1 MLRSGGSSYVSCT
14 QWTSPSSRL
23 LHRLSRSSSR
33 LVVPVMYIWTV
44 VVKYGLIASM
54 KCCQNRGMA
63 RPTSQTGHYFV
74 SKHTLLNIA
83 IIFLSTVELRS
94 ETKPL
99 RVIQTSIW
107 PVLPLADSHWA
118 KLPPSKSGSHCLV
131 WPAFIFSHS
140 QLPPRAF
147 HPDSNRLV
155 RLDQSASTTAGIS
168 AVAVCCTGWSRFT
181 TSNRDSV
188 GLSPRDI
195 RRDIL
200 PNRATVSH
208 YLLTYAI
215 DTSLTWYCD
224 SIRFVLPLLCSS
236 GYFSSGWLAQLA

>member
-1 MLRSGGSSYVSCT
+1 MWRSGGSLYVSCT
-14 QWTSPSSRL
+14 RWTSPSSKL
-23 LHRLSRSSSR
+23 IWSSSR

-181 TSNRDSV
+181 TSNRVSV
-188 GLSPRDI
+188 CLSPRDI
-195 RRDIL
+195 WRDIL
-200 PNRATVSH
+200 PNRASVS
-208 YLLTYAI
+208 LLFDI
-215 DTSLTWYCD
+215 CNRHTSLTWYCY
-224 SIRFVLPLLCSS
+224 SICFVLSPLCSS
-236 GYFSSGWLAQLA
+236 RYFSSSWLAQLA